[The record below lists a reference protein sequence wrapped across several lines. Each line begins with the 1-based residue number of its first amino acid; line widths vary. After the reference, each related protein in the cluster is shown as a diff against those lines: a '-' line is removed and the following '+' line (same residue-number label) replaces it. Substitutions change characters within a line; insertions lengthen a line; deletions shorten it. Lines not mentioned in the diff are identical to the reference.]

1 MARIRELETMI
12 EAARDVD
19 PVALTVQCR
28 YLEHWLDIGSNE
40 EQLVLIDWMTG
51 SARRSLSSPESTF
64 GAILDQDGVS
74 VMTGP
79 AFDGGSSA
87 PGRSA
92 ARTRDDN
99 DG

>member
-1 MARIRELETMI
+1 MI

-64 GAILDQDGVS
+64 GAILRS
-74 VMTGP
+74 
-79 AFDGGSSA
+79 GSFCHDWASI
-87 PGRSA
+87 
-92 ARTRDDN
+92 
-99 DG
+99 

>member
-64 GAILDQDGVS
+64 GAI
-74 VMTGP
+74 P
-79 AFDGGSSA
+79 
-87 PGRSA
+87 RSRRSFCHDRA
-92 ARTRDDN
+92 SI
-99 DG
+99 

>member
-19 PVALTVQCR
+19 PVTLTVQCR

-40 EQLVLIDWMTG
+40 EQLVLIDWILDQDG
-51 SARRSLSSPESTF
+51 ARLARRSRRSARS
-64 GAILDQDGVS
+64 LDQDGVS

-87 PGRSA
+87 PGPISS
-92 ARTRDDN
+92 TY
-99 DG
+99 